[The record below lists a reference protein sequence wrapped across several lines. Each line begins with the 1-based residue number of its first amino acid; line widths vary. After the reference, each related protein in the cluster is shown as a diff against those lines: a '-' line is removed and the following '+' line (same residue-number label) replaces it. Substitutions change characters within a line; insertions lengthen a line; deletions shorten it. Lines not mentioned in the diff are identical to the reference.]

1 MGSGDGLERAQAA
14 GALLYAAQRDFV
26 SAAGVLCVYGGGC
39 GGAQC
44 VGGLSDSGAASVT
57 LRSFLVALAEMLRRV
72 CWNNLRGGERADR
85 QYGLVQDRARPAAA
99 KAHAVATHTPPSEGE
114 RTAGQE
120 AEAEAEGVGAKRK
133 SLIEGLRTKLVP
145 DARSDEIG
153 KSLDERAVTKGR
165 SGRDYTP
172 RRGEYD
178 RGLVDVDSDDDDE
191 EDDEEEDDAHEAH
204 ASSKE
209 HTSDD
214 GRGTWLP
221 QPPPRAVPRQRRRD
235 TPT

>member
-1 MGSGDGLERAQAA
+1 
-14 GALLYAAQRDFV
+14 
-26 SAAGVLCVYGGGC
+26 
-39 GGAQC
+39 
-44 VGGLSDSGAASVT
+44 
-57 LRSFLVALAEMLRRV
+57 MLRRV
-72 CWNNLRGGERADR
+72 CWNNLRVENEQIGNTDSFKIVRDLPLPYR
-85 QYGLVQDRARPAAA
+85 QKLRDEAEAGSDTDGVHSTGIFANVRLARLRK
-99 KAHAVATHTPPSEGE
+99 KAHAVATHTPPSETDRASPGE
-114 RTAGQE
+114 VE
-120 AEAEAEGVGAKRK
+120 AEVGAKRK

-191 EDDEEEDDAHEAH
+191 DDDDDDDAHEAH

-214 GRGTWLP
+214 SRGTSLP
-221 QPPPRAVPRQRRRD
+221 QPPPRAVARQRRHA
-235 TPT
+235 PT